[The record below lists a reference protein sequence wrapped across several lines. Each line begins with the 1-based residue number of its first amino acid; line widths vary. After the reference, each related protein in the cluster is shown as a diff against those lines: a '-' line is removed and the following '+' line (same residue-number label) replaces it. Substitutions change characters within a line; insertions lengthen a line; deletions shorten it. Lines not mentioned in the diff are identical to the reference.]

1 MNNLKYNIIILV
13 LKCLPKYVQKDENKL
28 EGTTCFWMG
37 NLILLKIPFSPN
49 KCNVISSIL
58 ASFLF

>member
-28 EGTTCFWMG
+28 EGTTCF
-37 NLILLKIPFSPN
+37 
-49 KCNVISSIL
+49 
-58 ASFLF
+58 